1 MSLLIES
8 IKIFN
13 GRIYNLRRHENRI
26 QRSRVALISKEITPI
41 PLRKYIE
48 IPIDLRQGLVKCR
61 IVYKEDIQEV
71 SYTPYLPNII
81 ESLKLVESNLIDYQY
96 KYLDRT
102 HIKELYAQRGN
113 CDDIIMVKDRMLTD
127 SSYGNIALL
136 KDGVWYTP
144 STCLLNGTRRQQLI
158 DQGKILEADI
168 PVVDIDQYEK
178 ICLFNAMIGLNKST
192 ILIPSI
198 VK

>member
-26 QRSRVALISKEITPI
+26 QRSRVALISKDITPI

-96 KYLDRT
+96 KYLDRN

-178 ICLFNAMIGLNKST
+178 ICLFNAMFRLQY
-192 ILIPSI
+192 LIYFL
-198 VK
+198 KF

>member
-8 IKIFN
+8 IKVFN
-13 GRIYNLRRHENRI
+13 GCIYNLRRHENRM
-26 QRSRVALISKEITPI
+26 QRSRVALISKDITPI

-48 IPIDLRQGLVKCR
+48 IPNDLRQGLVKCR
-61 IVYKEDIQEV
+61 IVYKEDVQEIT
-71 SYTPYLPNII
+71 YTPYSPYII
-81 ESLKLVESNLIDYQY
+81 KSLKLVESNLIDYKY

-102 HIKELYAQRGN
+102 HIRELYAQRGN

-168 PVVDIDQYEK
+168 SVVDIDKYEK

-192 ILIPSI
+192 IRIPFI

>member
-26 QRSRVALISKEITPI
+26 QRSRVALISKDITPI

>member
-26 QRSRVALISKEITPI
+26 QQSRVALISKDITPI

-113 CDDIIMVKDRMLTD
+113 CDDIIMVKDRMLSD

-168 PVVDIDQYEK
+168 PVVDIEQYEK

-192 ILIPSI
+192 ILIPFI

>member
-26 QRSRVALISKEITPI
+26 QRSRVALISKDITPI

-81 ESLKLVESNLIDYQY
+81 KSLKLVESNLIDYQY

-178 ICLFNAMIGLNKST
+178 ICLFSAMIGLNKST
-192 ILIPSI
+192 IIIPSI

>member
-26 QRSRVALISKEITPI
+26 QRSRVALISKDITPI

-192 ILIPSI
+192 ILIASI

>member
-13 GRIYNLRRHENRI
+13 GRIYNFRRHENRI
-26 QRSRVALISKEITPI
+26 QRSRVALISKDITPI

>member
-1 MSLLIES
+1 M
-8 IKIFN
+8 
-13 GRIYNLRRHENRI
+13 
-26 QRSRVALISKEITPI
+26 ISGYPTHFWVIW
-41 PLRKYIE
+41 
-48 IPIDLRQGLVKCR
+48 D
-61 IVYKEDIQEV
+61 YK
-71 SYTPYLPNII
+71 
-81 ESLKLVESNLIDYQY
+81 Y

-178 ICLFNAMIGLNKST
+178 IIF
-192 ILIPSI
+192 I
-198 VK
+198 VPFDFFRM

>member
-26 QRSRVALISKEITPI
+26 QRSRVALISKDIAPI

>member
-1 MSLLIES
+1 
-8 IKIFN
+8 
-13 GRIYNLRRHENRI
+13 
-26 QRSRVALISKEITPI
+26 
-41 PLRKYIE
+41 
-48 IPIDLRQGLVKCR
+48 
-61 IVYKEDIQEV
+61 VYKEDIQEV

-192 ILIPSI
+192 ILIPFI